1 MALFDT
7 ILSVGKAVVEE
18 FAGRD
23 SEKSASF
30 IPQPINKNDTQQRI
44 QWEKFK
50 QAVDMSEKGL
60 MKPKK
65 RTESDFNEGVKNTMN
80 KFVGQQE
87 VFDALAKQILRN
99 GNEALILRAMS
110 QLPPQPE
117 PKKTIELDKG

>member
-7 ILSVGKAVVEE
+7 IFSVGKAVVEE

-30 IPQPINKNDTQQRI
+30 IPQPINKNDTRQRI

-65 RTESDFNEGVKNTMN
+65 RAEIDFNEGVKNTMN

-87 VFDALAKQILRN
+87 VFDALAKQLLRS
-99 GNEALILRAMS
+99 GNEALILKAMS
-110 QLPPQPE
+110 QLPPQPD

>member
-7 ILSVGKAVVEE
+7 IFSVGKAVVEE

>member
-7 ILSVGKAVVEE
+7 IFSVGKAVVEE

-30 IPQPINKNDTQQRI
+30 IPQPISKNDTQQRI
-44 QWEKFK
+44 RWEKFK

-65 RTESDFNEGVKNTMN
+65 RAEIDFNEGVKNTMN

-87 VFDALAKQILRN
+87 VFDALAKQLLRS

-110 QLPPQPE
+110 QLPTQRD

>member
-7 ILSVGKAVVEE
+7 IFSVGKAVVEE

-30 IPQPINKNDTQQRI
+30 IPQPINKNDTRQRI

-65 RTESDFNEGVKNTMN
+65 RAESDFNEGVKNTMN

-99 GNEALILRAMS
+99 GNEALILRSMS
-110 QLPPQPE
+110 QLPTQPD

>member
-7 ILSVGKAVVEE
+7 IFSVGKAVVEE

-30 IPQPINKNDTQQRI
+30 IPQPISKNDTRQRI

-65 RTESDFNEGVKNTMN
+65 RAEIDFNEGVKNTMN

-87 VFDALAKQILRN
+87 VFDALAKQLLRS
-99 GNEALILRAMS
+99 GNEALILKAMS
-110 QLPPQPE
+110 QLPTQRD

>member
-7 ILSVGKAVVEE
+7 IFSVGKAVVEE

-99 GNEALILRAMS
+99 GTEALILRAMS

>member
-7 ILSVGKAVVEE
+7 IFSVGKAVVEE

-99 GNEALILRAMS
+99 GNEALILRAIS

>member
-7 ILSVGKAVVEE
+7 IFSVGKAVVEE

-80 KFVGQQE
+80 KFKVLNKN
-87 VFDALAKQILRN
+87 VYKL
-99 GNEALILRAMS
+99 
-110 QLPPQPE
+110 
-117 PKKTIELDKG
+117 